1 MNLLLIKQINNINFK
16 ANKVLNQEDNI
27 CELSDQALIKK
38 KHEYAINYKDLE
50 ILLADFNRA
59 QIILSRQ
66 MIDREKLKDRFVD
79 ENGNQIKKQSN
90 EDVLV

>member
-1 MNLLLIKQINNINFK
+1 
-16 ANKVLNQEDNI
+16 
-27 CELSDQALIKK
+27 
-38 KHEYAINYKDLE
+38 
-50 ILLADFNRA
+50 
-59 QIILSRQ
+59 